1 MAENAEDLDHIEEL
15 NINSNESVQILTF
28 TLDDEV
34 YGADIVQIQEVLEY
48 RKVTRVPRTPDFLLG
63 VINLRG
69 HVVPVIDLR
78 KQFNM
83 NQSEITVNTCIV
95 IVDVMLDGEKIPLGL
110 LADAVKEVIELPT
123 KQLSP
128 PPRIG
133 TRIDTRY
140 IRGIGKDH
148 DDFIIILDLPQ
159 VIGQESLQ
167 DVYQAVS
174 SKETQSTDE
183 DE

>member
-15 NINSNESVQILTF
+15 NINSESVQILTF

-78 KQFNM
+78 
-83 NQSEITVNTCIV
+83 
-95 IVDVMLDGEKIPLGL
+95 
-110 LADAVKEVIELPT
+110 
-123 KQLSP
+123 
-128 PPRIG
+128 
-133 TRIDTRY
+133 
-140 IRGIGKDH
+140 
-148 DDFIIILDLPQ
+148 
-159 VIGQESLQ
+159 
-167 DVYQAVS
+167 
-174 SKETQSTDE
+174 
-183 DE
+183 